1 VASPARGRKASPS
14 VSSVDDES
22 AAPAPR
28 ARKAASAPGAESA
41 SSRGRRAATASSAS
55 SRDRSSSDDAPRSA
69 ALAED
74 PRPASPAGG
83 PAFDDNTVSSK
94 EDEALV
100 PANTDKQRAA
110 LLALA
115 TQNKALAEALQATP
129 RDATVASAEI
139 RVLEARLSACRRDA
153 QEARQR
159 HRQALAAM
167 NLELGALRDKNESDR
182 RGLVARLRDESLI
195 VNELTKRCD
204 ALTRELRGTDVSPL
218 SATANKALRSSREA
232 VRTLIVSPDE
242 VDPAPRARGA
252 FSELLDSNAALLE
265 ELGVV

>member
-1 VASPARGRKASPS
+1 MI
-14 VSSVDDES
+14 
-22 AAPAPR
+22 
-28 ARKAASAPGAESA
+28 
-41 SSRGRRAATASSAS
+41 
-55 SRDRSSSDDAPRSA
+55 RSA
-69 ALAED
+69 ALAEE

-83 PAFDDNTVSSK
+83 HAFDDDTVSSK
-94 EDEALV
+94 EDETPLV

-182 RGLVARLRDESLI
+182 RDLMMRLRDESL
-195 VNELTKRCD
+195 
-204 ALTRELRGTDVSPL
+204 L
-218 SATANKALRSSREA
+218 S
-232 VRTLIVSPDE
+232 LIHI
-242 VDPAPRARGA
+242 
-252 FSELLDSNAALLE
+252 
-265 ELGVV
+265 

>member
-1 VASPARGRKASPS
+1 V
-14 VSSVDDES
+14 
-22 AAPAPR
+22 
-28 ARKAASAPGAESA
+28 
-41 SSRGRRAATASSAS
+41 
-55 SRDRSSSDDAPRSA
+55 
-69 ALAED
+69 
-74 PRPASPAGG
+74 PAG
-83 PAFDDNTVSSK
+83 
-94 EDEALV
+94 
-100 PANTDKQRAA
+100 TDKQRAA

-167 NLELGALRDKNESDR
+167 NLELGALRDKNESDHR
-182 RGLVARLRDESLI
+182 DLVARLRDESLI

-232 VRTLIVSPDE
+232 ARTLIVSPDE
-242 VDPAPRARGA
+242 ADPAPRARGA
-252 FSELLDSNAALLE
+252 FSELLDSNAALLQ
-265 ELGVV
+265 ELGV

>member
-1 VASPARGRKASPS
+1 MRSPARSQERREPRTRKASA
-14 VSSVDDES
+14 SSVDEEV
-22 AAPAPR
+22 A
-28 ARKAASAPGAESA
+28 APGADSA
-41 SSRGRRAATASSAS
+41 SSRGRRAAATASSAS

-69 ALAED
+69 ALAEE

-83 PAFDDNTVSSK
+83 HAFDDDTVSSK

-182 RGLVARLRDESLI
+182 RDLMMRLRDESLI

-204 ALTRELRGTDVSPL
+204 ALARELRGTDVSPL
-218 SATANKALRSSREA
+218 SATASKALRSSREA
-232 VRTLIVSPDE
+232 ARTLVVSPDE
-242 VDPAPRARGA
+242 ADPTPRARGA

>member
-1 VASPARGRKASPS
+1 MPA
-14 VSSVDDES
+14 D
-22 AAPAPR
+22 
-28 ARKAASAPGAESA
+28 
-41 SSRGRRAATASSAS
+41 
-55 SRDRSSSDDAPRSA
+55 
-69 ALAED
+69 
-74 PRPASPAGG
+74 
-83 PAFDDNTVSSK
+83 
-94 EDEALV
+94 
-100 PANTDKQRAA
+100 TDKQRAA

-182 RGLVARLRDESLI
+182 RDLMMRLRDESLI

-204 ALTRELRGTDVSPL
+204 ALARELRGTDVSPL
-218 SATANKALRSSREA
+218 SATASKALRSSRDA
-232 VRTLIVSPDE
+232 ARTLVVSPDE
-242 VDPAPRARGA
+242 VDPTPRARGA
-252 FSELLDSNAALLE
+252 FSELLDSNAALLH
-265 ELGVV
+265 ELGVN

>member
-1 VASPARGRKASPS
+1 M
-14 VSSVDDES
+14 
-22 AAPAPR
+22 
-28 ARKAASAPGAESA
+28 
-41 SSRGRRAATASSAS
+41 
-55 SRDRSSSDDAPRSA
+55 
-69 ALAED
+69 
-74 PRPASPAGG
+74 PAG
-83 PAFDDNTVSSK
+83 
-94 EDEALV
+94 
-100 PANTDKQRAA
+100 TDKQRAA

-182 RGLVARLRDESLI
+182 RDLMARLRDESL
-195 VNELTKRCD
+195 VVHELTKRCE

-218 SATANKALRSSREA
+218 SATAKASLRSSREA
-232 VRTLIVSPDE
+232 ARTLVVSPDE
-242 VDPAPRARGA
+242 ADPTPRARGA
-252 FSELLDSNAALLE
+252 FSELLDSNAALLQ